1 MEIFDLAAK
10 LGQALKKDERLI
22 ALEQAKKAYESDA
35 DLRRAMNEY
44 EVQQKV
50 LAGEITKG
58 AERDLHLVDMVQS
71 RIDALYKEI
80 NGNPAFVELDRAQTE
95 VNNLMARVNAAITY
109 EITGELPG
117 TGCTHD
123 CSTCGGCK

>member
-10 LGQALKKDERLI
+10 LGQALKADDRLT
-22 ALEQAKKAYESDA
+22 ALEAAKKAYENDPA
-35 DLRRAMNEY
+35 LRRDMTEY

-50 LAGEITKG
+50 LSEEITKG
-58 AERDLHLVDMVQS
+58 EQRDLHLVEMIQH
-71 RIDALYKEI
+71 RIDELYKQI
-80 NGNPAFVELDRAQTE
+80 NENPVFVELDRAQTA
-95 VNNLMARVNAAITY
+95 VNDLMARVNAAITY

-123 CSTCGGCK
+123 CSTCSGCR

>member
-10 LGQALKKDERLI
+10 LGQALKQDERLI
-22 ALEQAKKAYESDA
+22 ALEQAKKAYEEDA
-35 DLRRAMNEY
+35 ALRRDMTEY

-50 LAGEITKG
+50 LAEEITKG
-58 AERDLHLVDMVQS
+58 EGRDLQLVDMVQA
-71 RIDALYKEI
+71 RIDALYKQI
-80 NGNPAFVELDRAQTE
+80 NENPAFVSLDRAQTA
-95 VNNLMARVNAAITY
+95 VNDLMARVNAAITY

-123 CSTCGGCK
+123 CSTCGGCR